1 MVLEV
6 PLGGF
11 ESLGERRGEAGVDE
25 RDPAVTEIVESQV
38 DTVLARRTLDAV
50 QDAAVSVEKE
60 LPNDIGL
67 VSETE
72 DEIVVTPP
80 HVEPHD
86 LPQDRA
92 PPDFDHGLGI
102 LPGCLTHG
110 GRQDRRRKSPLSSP
124 SPPAQS
130 GRCTG
135 KSRQPPGSAPSSI

>member
-11 ESLGERRGEAGVDE
+11 ESLGERRGEARVDE
-25 RDPAVTEIVESQV
+25 RDPAVTEIVEPQV

-92 PPDFDHGLGI
+92 PPDFDHGLGNP
-102 LPGCLTHG
+102 PGCLTHA
-110 GRQDRRRKSPLSSP
+110 DAKTAAENHHFHPL
-124 SPPAQS
+124 PPRHSLVGAR
-130 GRCTG
+130 G
-135 KSRQPPGSAPSSI
+135 SRQPPGSAPSSI